1 MWTSPAALRAFS
13 GALVSAADTAP
24 DALLMDRGDVRP
36 AAFFDVDRALG
47 LIGKFL
53 DDIESAGC

>member
-13 GALVSAADTAP
+13 GAVSAAADTAP
-24 DALLMDRGDVRP
+24 DALLMDRGDAMP
-36 AAFFDVDRALG
+36 ADFFDVDRAPG

-53 DDIESAGC
+53 DDIESVGS